1 MGKISKQ
8 SPYNESLFFAIE
20 QIAKYIQDD
29 YIAKYSDVITHDE
42 FRTLD
47 IITYNPDVCQRDLA
61 KLALRDSVRIGRI
74 LDKLEKKG
82 LVERFNDTK
91 GKRLV
96 KKMKLTQ
103 KGEEIYLSTLNLIEP
118 STEKLL
124 KDTFSSTQIEKL
136 SLSLKKL
143 HNAIS
148 QNTTIKI

>member
-1 MGKISKQ
+1 MDNTSKK

-20 QIAKYIQDD
+20 QIAKYIQED

-61 KLALRDSVRIGRI
+61 KLVLRDSVRIGRI
-74 LDKLEKKG
+74 LDSLEKKG

-96 KKMKLTQ
+96 KKMKLTE
-103 KGEEIYLSTLNLIEP
+103 KGETVYLSTLNSIEP

-124 KDTFSSTQIEKL
+124 KETFSSNQIEEL
-136 SLSLKKL
+136 SVSLKKL

-148 QNTTIKI
+148 QTIKVEV